1 MKALKI
7 AFIALATI
15 FTFSAAEAQVHVGV
29 RIGTPPPPPHRVV
42 VVHRAPV
49 YHRRVVVVRHRPVYH
64 RRVVVVR
71 HR

>member
-7 AFIALATI
+7 ALVALVTV

-29 RIGTPPPPPHRVV
+29 RVGTPPPHRVV
-42 VVHRAPV
+42 VVQHHRHV
-49 YHRRVVVVRHRPVYH
+49 YHRRVVVVHHRPVYH
-64 RRVVVVR
+64 HRRVVVIR